1 MALEKLLRTGR
12 ILFEQKYL
20 QGSKQL
26 FHTLF
31 KTEDMDTSTT
41 VLLDEFTDSP
51 VAVPYRDK
59 NNQAH
64 LREYI
69 PGSGTLYEPPIADEQ
84 TPVDEVLRDQTVEG
98 IESTAGFNAA
108 QMRKVDKILNTQTT
122 DHMMTKNKQAI
133 DEYRTGIFYA
143 KGITAKDIGKN
154 ETFSRDVAN
163 DLTAN
168 FSTVS
173 IDDALAAGNDQLNV
187 QDCSQDNRFA
197 ILGKS
202 WQKEFESDSN
212 VIARM
217 QANPVNE
224 LVMQQLMPAEWVG
237 TQGLKWIATYRPV
250 GSSVAI
256 QLFSYNPGVKYTAYK
271 GATAEAWIPDD
282 EMIMGSFDSPSY
294 RIYRGIDVVN
304 ETVSKILRVVGELVF
319 DSYISASPVAEFF
332 RSHTRHL
339 FLMGNINHTLRSTG
353 SNFS

>member
-1 MALEKLLRTGR
+1 MALETLLRTGR
-12 ILFEQKYL
+12 ILFEQKYF
-20 QGSKQL
+20 QKSKQL
-26 FHTLF
+26 FHLLF
-31 KTEDMDTSTT
+31 KTEDMDDTTT

-84 TPVDEVLRDQTVEG
+84 TPVDEKLRDQAVEG
-98 IESTAGFNAA
+98 SEATAGFNDA
-108 QMRKVDKILNTQTT
+108 QMRKVDKIINTQTT

-133 DEYRTGIFYA
+133 DEYRDGVFYA
-143 KGITAKDIGKN
+143 KGITSNDIGKN
-154 ETFSRDVAN
+154 EVFARDVAN
-163 DLTAN
+163 DLTAD
-168 FSTVS
+168 FSSVT
-173 IDDALAAGNDQLNV
+173 IDQALAAGNDQLND

-197 ILGKS
+197 IMGKS
-202 WQKEFESDSN
+202 FQKEFETDTN

-224 LVMQQLMPAEWVG
+224 LVMQKLSPSEWAG
-237 TQGLKWIATYRPV
+237 TQGLKWFATYRPA
-250 GSSVAI
+250 GSSVDV
-256 QLFSYNPGVKYTAYK
+256 QLFSYNPGIQYKAYK
-271 GATAEAWIPDD
+271 GATAEPWIPDD

-353 SNFS
+353 SNF